1 MMSPGR
7 PGEGRRVEG
16 GDLWRRARQ
25 ALAWRLA
32 ERRDEIEEDLLAR
45 VHAVPGTDGLDQ
57 EYAEGLRGA
66 VHAALEFG
74 LEGIACRDPMAL
86 PIPMAVRAQARLA
99 ARNDV
104 DLEIV
109 LNRCVAGYTV
119 LEGFLFEE
127 IGNSGPIAGGDL
139 KQLSEAQTILFERLS
154 QAVRSEYRQESSRRP
169 ASTER
174 RHVEV
179 ARRLL
184 DGKFVDTSDLA
195 YEFDSFH
202 VAAIARGTG
211 AGNALK
217 GLASALDCRLFL
229 VPRDE
234 ATVWAWFGSRKRHD
248 LRATRP
254 VITQRWPSQIALSLG
269 EAEPGLS
276 GWRRSHRQADAA
288 FGIALRKPGT
298 FVRYGDDPLLAS
310 CMQDDLLR
318 RSLHEFYLAPLAD
331 ERDGGALHRETLR
344 AYFAANRIGASAAHA
359 LDVTRQTVTNR
370 LQAIEAL
377 IGRPLTECGAELE
390 VALRLEEL
398 GDLAPVAG

>member
-1 MMSPGR
+1 MPPDRPGR
-7 PGEGRRVEG
+7 DRRGDG
-16 GDLWRRARQ
+16 GGSWQKTRQ
-25 ALAWRLA
+25 AIAARLA
-32 ERRDEIEEDLLAR
+32 ARRGEIEEELVAR
-45 VHAVPGTDGLDQ
+45 VHAVAGTDDLDQ
-57 EYAEGLRGA
+57 EYVEGLRGA
-66 VHAALEFG
+66 VRAALEFG
-74 LEGIACRDPMAL
+74 LEGIACRDPMTL

-104 DLEIV
+104 SLEIV
-109 LNRCVAGYTV
+109 LNRYVAGYTV

-127 IGNSGPIAGGDL
+127 IGNSGLVAGGDL

-169 ASTER
+169 ASAER

-184 DGKFVDTSDLA
+184 EGKFADTSDLA
-195 YEFDSFH
+195 YDFEDGFH
-202 VAAIARGTG
+202 VAVIARGTG
-211 AGNALK
+211 AANALK

-229 VPRDE
+229 VPQDE
-234 ATVWAWFGSRKRHD
+234 ATVWAWFGSRKRRD
-248 LRATRP
+248 LGQTRP
-254 VITQRWPSQIALSLG
+254 AIVRRWPSQVALALG
-269 EAEPGLS
+269 EAGQGLS

-298 FVRYGDDPLLAS
+298 FVRYAEDPLLAS

-331 ERDGGALHRETLR
+331 ERDGGAMHRQTLR
-344 AYFAANRIGASAAHA
+344 AYFTADRVGASAAHA
-359 LDVTRQTVTNR
+359 LGVTRQTVTNR
-370 LQAIEAL
+370 LQAIEAR

-390 VALRLEEL
+390 VALRLEQL
-398 GDLAPVAG
+398 GGLNPVGD